1 MLYSRCFTDNI
12 LQGNKKDNDVITPQ
26 SITDVLHN
34 NKLGMSRVCVS
45 LSTRSADLSICKTEY
60 RRLYCIYEINRA
72 KILQADLHLRGSEH
86 H

>member
-26 SITDVLHN
+26 SIADVLHN
-34 NKLGMSRVCVS
+34 NKLGMSRVCVVFVYKVC
-45 LSTRSADLSICKTEY
+45 RQTEY

-72 KILQADLHLRGSEH
+72 KILQADLYPRGSEH

>member
-26 SITDVLHN
+26 SIADVLHN
-34 NKLGMSRVCVS
+34 NKLGMSRVCVVFVY
-45 LSTRSADLSICKTEY
+45 TEY